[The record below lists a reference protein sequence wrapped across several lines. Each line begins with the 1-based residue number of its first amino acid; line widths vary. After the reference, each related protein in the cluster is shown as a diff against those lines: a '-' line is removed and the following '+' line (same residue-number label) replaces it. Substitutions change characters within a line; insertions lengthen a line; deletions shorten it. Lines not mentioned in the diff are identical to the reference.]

1 MSWPGPAM
9 VQVKKH
15 ERKNMSTW
23 HNTMNS
29 RIDET
34 VKSLRKE
41 IRNYCDYGTS
51 EKTGDRKRWRRSYW
65 NQPGVYD
72 VQLNLQ
78 QIRVI
83 NIALVN
89 LNKKD
94 RAAFPTHLRQK
105 WVTMVKEIFEDWEER
120 KKQPPRKKPFNI
132 YNY

>member
-1 MSWPGPAM
+1 
-9 VQVKKH
+9 
-15 ERKNMSTW
+15 MSTW

-72 VQLNLQ
+72 V
-78 QIRVI
+78 
-83 NIALVN
+83 
-89 LNKKD
+89 
-94 RAAFPTHLRQK
+94 
-105 WVTMVKEIFEDWEER
+105 
-120 KKQPPRKKPFNI
+120 
-132 YNY
+132 

>member
-1 MSWPGPAM
+1 MP
-9 VQVKKH
+9 KKPRIRINTK
-15 ERKNMSTW
+15 RKGNRNELKSKKLLEST
-23 HNTMNS
+23 
-29 RIDET
+29 
-34 VKSLRKE
+34 
-41 IRNYCDYGTS
+41 
-51 EKTGDRKRWRRSYW
+51 
-65 NQPGVYD
+65 GVYD

-120 KKQPPRKKPFNI
+120 KKQPQVEGQNFNKLQAPSLTM
-132 YNY
+132 NE

>member
-1 MSWPGPAM
+1 
-9 VQVKKH
+9 
-15 ERKNMSTW
+15 MSTW

-29 RIDET
+29 RIDEI

-94 RAAFPTHLRQK
+94 RAEFPTHLRKTFPAHLRQK

-120 KKQPPRKKPFNI
+120 KKQPPRKKQVFF
-132 YNY
+132 

>member
-1 MSWPGPAM
+1 MKG
-9 VQVKKH
+9 
-15 ERKNMSTW
+15 RNMSTW

-78 QIRVI
+78 QIRAI

-94 RAAFPTHLRQK
+94 RAAFPPHLRQK

>member
-1 MSWPGPAM
+1 
-9 VQVKKH
+9 
-15 ERKNMSTW
+15 MSTW

-29 RIDET
+29 RIDEI

-51 EKTGDRKRWRRSYW
+51 EKTGNRKRWRRSYW

-78 QIRVI
+78 QIIAI
-83 NIALVN
+83 NTALVN
-89 LNKKD
+89 LNKNDELLKELKKD
-94 RAAFPTHLRQK
+94 GVAFPAHLRQK

-132 YNY
+132 YDY